1 MCSQHQEGH
10 TTQRWGYGQGF
21 ADGGI
26 LPGSGAAALDDAWK
40 QVDRRLPQKMLLRLE
55 KPSPSTSRQPGE
67 GSVTAGRLTEDALLH
82 FPMNKLSKRP
92 LARQLS
98 ASESERHAVGTT
110 FNNLPR
116 NPSFDRGGNQAGA
129 ASERLEDIEQEM
141 AKGEERIKRQA
152 VLVGLWNAPDEI
164 RTLRDYPS
172 YRGRGKI

>member
-1 MCSQHQEGH
+1 MCSHHQEGH

-40 QVDRRLPQKMLLRLE
+40 QADRRLPQKMLLRLE
-55 KPSPSTSRQPGE
+55 KSSPSTSRQLGE

-82 FPMNKLSKRP
+82 LPMNKLSKRP
-92 LARQLS
+92 PARS
-98 ASESERHAVGTT
+98 ASEPERHAVGTT
-110 FNNLPR
+110 FNNLPS
-116 NPSFDRGGNQAGA
+116 NPSFEDETKLELRPSDLRTSSKRSPKAKN
-129 ASERLEDIEQEM
+129 ASNGKQSS
-141 AKGEERIKRQA
+141 
-152 VLVGLWNAPDEI
+152 LVYRTRPTKI